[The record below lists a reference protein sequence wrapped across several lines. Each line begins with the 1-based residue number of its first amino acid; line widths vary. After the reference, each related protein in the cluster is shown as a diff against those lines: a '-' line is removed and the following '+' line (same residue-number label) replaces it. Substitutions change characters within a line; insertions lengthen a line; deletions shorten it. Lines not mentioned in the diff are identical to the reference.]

1 MIEQMKVFLDTSAL
15 LKRYVIEQGSRYVT
29 QFFTPYRRRPRIF
42 VSELTYVEAL
52 AAFARRS
59 PAPPAATARAFVA
72 DYRQGVRKVL
82 VDRAIIEQA
91 ALLAQTRR
99 LRAADAIQLA
109 SALRVATSVPDI
121 LLLTADLEMIVAAQA
136 EGLQVENPNRYD

>member
-1 MIEQMKVFLDTSAL
+1 MIEKIKVFLDTSAL
-15 LKRYVIEQGSRYVT
+15 LKRYIIEQGSHYVT
-29 QFFTPYRRRPRIF
+29 QFFTPYRQRSRMF

-59 PAPPAATARAFVA
+59 PAPPDATSKAFVA
-72 DYRQGVRKVL
+72 DYQYGMRKIL

-91 ALLAQTRR
+91 ALLAQTHK

-109 SALRVATSVPDI
+109 SVLRVAISAPDI
-121 LLLTADLEMIVAAQA
+121 LLLTADLEMVIAAQT